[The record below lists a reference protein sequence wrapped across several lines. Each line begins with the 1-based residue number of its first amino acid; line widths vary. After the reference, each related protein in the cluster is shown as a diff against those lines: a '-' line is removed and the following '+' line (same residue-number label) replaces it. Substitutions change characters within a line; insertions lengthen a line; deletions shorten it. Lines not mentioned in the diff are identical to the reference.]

1 MMSDIS
7 SDIRSEN
14 RLEKK
19 HYLIKSISC
28 RPTFSQDMKPE
39 ERVVMSQHIAYW
51 TDKLNRGIVI
61 VFGPVFDKAGVYG
74 VAIMGVENE
83 AEVHLSI
90 EMDPAVRAG
99 LLTTEFSLMSAVLP
113 E

>member
-1 MMSDIS
+1 MSS
-7 SDIRSEN
+7 EIRSENSLEN

-19 HYLIKSISC
+19 HYLLKSISC
-28 RPTFSQDMKPE
+28 RPTFSQDMTLE
-39 ERVVMSQHIAYW
+39 ERVVMRQHIAYW
-51 TDKLNRGIVI
+51 TDKLNSGIVL

-74 VAIMGVENE
+74 IAIMGVEDE

-90 EMDPAVRAG
+90 ELDPAVKAG
-99 LLTTEFSLMSAVLP
+99 LLTTELSLMNAVLP